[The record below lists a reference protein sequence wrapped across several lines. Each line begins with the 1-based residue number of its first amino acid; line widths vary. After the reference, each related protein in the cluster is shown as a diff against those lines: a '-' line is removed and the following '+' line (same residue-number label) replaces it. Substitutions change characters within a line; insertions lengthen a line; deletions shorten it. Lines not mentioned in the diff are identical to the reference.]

1 MLGVRFS
8 DPVRVL
14 VSGTPVTVRVT
25 TSLRAAAGIMSD
37 EEVGLVVVEGDDGT
51 VGVLSERDIVR
62 AMSDGADPDADEVVA
77 FATTDLASIE
87 PDTSIEEAAVA
98 MQEANIRHLVVTQ
111 DGDLI
116 GVISMRDLVAA
127 AVEEIRSRS

>member
-14 VSGTPVTVRVT
+14 ISGAPVTVRAA
-25 TSLRAAAGIMSD
+25 TSLRAAAAIMSD
-37 EEVGLVVVEGDDGT
+37 EDVGLLIVEGDDGT
-51 VGVLSERDIVR
+51 IGVLSERDIVR

-87 PDTSIEEAAVA
+87 PETSIGQAAVA
-98 MQEANIRHLVVTQ
+98 MQEANIRHLVVIH

-116 GVISMRDLVAA
+116 GVVSIRDLVAA
-127 AVEEIRSRS
+127 SVEEIRSRG